1 MRGQILTL
9 ILTDL
14 TEDEIAKY
22 RDQIWDFA
30 YDIECEYNFTVQLAP
45 TLKNVE
51 KNSKVSFRVFS
62 M

>member
-1 MRGQILTL
+1 M
-9 ILTDL
+9 TDL